1 MIRISVVI
9 PTCNRPTELRACLDG
24 FMAQSAPRE
33 SFEVIVIDDGSRENM
48 EPIALQFD
56 ASMNIVYRR
65 IENSGPSVA
74 RNLAIDQAAAPL
86 LLLYDD
92 DLSPAPDMIESCL
105 QFHESWPEEK
115 HAALLRFC
123 PSPAIGNDLLVRW
136 AFPRMYPFPS
146 AAGVYDWRAFW
157 SGTLTCKKTI
167 FRFGRFSKEFRS
179 LEDAELALRLT
190 RRLDLRIHFER
201 RTMGLYTRPLT
212 FTQCLA
218 RSYTRGY
225 YDYRLDRKYPGAFGS
240 QISSE
245 ADRFLVPE
253 AELKGLIAGAQ
264 ALLETRPELGSPGFR
279 MLSALWTRS
288 DVHAHADGWRAACDG
303 NRPDPPGTA
312 GAFLKY

>member
-24 FMAQSAPRE
+24 FTAQSAPRE
-33 SFEVIVIDDGSRENM
+33 SFEVIVIDDGSREDM
-48 EPIALQFD
+48 EPLVMQFD
-56 ASMNIVYRR
+56 GSMNIVYRR

-74 RNLAIDQAAAPL
+74 RNLGIDQAAAPL

-92 DLSPAPDMIESCL
+92 DLSPAPDVIEYCL

-115 HAALLRFC
+115 HASLLRFC
-123 PSPAIGNDLLVRW
+123 SAPALRDDLLVRW
-136 AFPRMYPFPS
+136 AFPRMYPFPN
-146 AAGVYDWRAFW
+146 AAGVCDWRAFW

-167 FRFGRFSKEFRS
+167 FRFGRFSEEFRA
-179 LEDAELALRLT
+179 LEDAELALRLA

-201 RTMGLYTRPLT
+201 RMMGVYTRPLT
-212 FTQCLA
+212 LAQLLA

-225 YDYRLDRKYPGAFGS
+225 YDYRLASKYPGAIGND
-240 QISSE
+240 IPSE
-245 ADRFLVPE
+245 ADRLLVPDT
-253 AELKGLIAGAQ
+253 ELKGLIAGAK
-264 ALLETRPELGSPGFR
+264 AILESRTDLGSPGFR
-279 MLSALWTRS
+279 MLSALWTRA

-312 GAFLKY
+312 GAFLKS